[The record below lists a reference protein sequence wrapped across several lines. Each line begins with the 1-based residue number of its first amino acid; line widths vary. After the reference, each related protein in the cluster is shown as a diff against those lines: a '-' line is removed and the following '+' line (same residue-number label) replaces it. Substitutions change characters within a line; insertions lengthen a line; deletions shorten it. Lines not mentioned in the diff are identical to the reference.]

1 MKPGALFINVSR
13 PQLVDEQALIETLQ
27 EGRLAGAALD
37 VVSSEPLPPESPL
50 WDMPNVIISPH
61 SASTVTQENARITD
75 LFCDNLSR
83 YLAGQPLRN
92 VLDWKTLY

>member
-1 MKPGALFINVSR
+1 
-13 PQLVDEQALIETLQ
+13 
-27 EGRLAGAALD
+27 
-37 VVSSEPLPPESPL
+37 
-50 WDMPNVIISPH
+50 MPNVIISPH